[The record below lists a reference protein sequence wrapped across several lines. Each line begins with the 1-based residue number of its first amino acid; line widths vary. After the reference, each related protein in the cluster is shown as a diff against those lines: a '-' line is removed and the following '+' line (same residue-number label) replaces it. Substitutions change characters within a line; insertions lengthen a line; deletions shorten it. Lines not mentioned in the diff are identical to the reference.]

1 MAAKSD
7 AARERNNALSLEI
20 YYWYKERGICPHCGC
35 GIAEPGRVYC
45 ARCYQRIRN
54 QKERNDPGRVK
65 RKAYSRERRERLK
78 TAGLCVDCGGAK
90 AAKGRTRCAK
100 CEGKMKESR
109 KKWEILHAM
118 DMEAEEARKRNGR

>member
-20 YYWYKERGICPHCGC
+20 YYWYKERGICPRCGC

-54 QKERNDPGRVK
+54 QKDRRDPGCVK

-78 TAGLCVDCGGAK
+78 AAGLCVDCGK
-90 AAKGRTRCAK
+90 ARAVEGRIRCQR
-100 CEGKMKESR
+100 CEERMKESR

-118 DMEAEEARKRNGR
+118 DMEAEEARKRNG